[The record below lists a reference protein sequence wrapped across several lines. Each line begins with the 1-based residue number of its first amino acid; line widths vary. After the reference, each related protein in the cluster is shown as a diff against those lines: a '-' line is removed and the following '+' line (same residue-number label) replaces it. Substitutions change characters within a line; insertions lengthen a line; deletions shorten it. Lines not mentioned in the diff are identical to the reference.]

1 MNAKRTEPRVHC
13 YQRPLHGG
21 YVPQAGTTPEHL
33 RAVFDAERQRLADAA
48 KPRRKRR
55 QPAVPAAAAETA
67 ALATQSPQAQLQLVA

>member
-48 KPRRKRR
+48 KPRRRRR
-55 QPAVPAAAAETA
+55 QPAAPIHNPA
-67 ALATQSPQAQLQLVA
+67 QAQLQLVA

>member
-21 YVPQAGTTPEHL
+21 YVPYAATTPEHL
-33 RAVFDAERQRLADAA
+33 RAVFEAERQRLEAERQRLADAA

-55 QPAVPAAAAETA
+55 QPAAPAVHPA
-67 ALATQSPQAQLQLVA
+67 QAQLQLVA

>member
-13 YQRPLHGG
+13 YQRPLQGG
-21 YVPQAGTTPEHL
+21 YVPAAGTTPDHL

-55 QPAVPAAAAETA
+55 QPAAPAVHPA
-67 ALATQSPQAQLQLVA
+67 QAQLQLVA

>member
-13 YQRPLHGG
+13 YQRPLQGG
-21 YVPQAGTTPEHL
+21 YVPEAGTTPDHL

-55 QPAVPAAAAETA
+55 ATASPAIDPK
-67 ALATQSPQAQLQLVA
+67 QAQLQLVA

>member
-21 YVPQAGTTPEHL
+21 YVPHAATTPEHL
-33 RAVFDAERQRLADAA
+33 RAVFEAERQRLEAERQRLADAA

-55 QPAVPAAAAETA
+55 ATASPAINPK
-67 ALATQSPQAQLQLVA
+67 QAQLQLVA